1 MSLLFSPVTIS
12 GLELKNR
19 IVMSPMCQ
27 YQAKADG
34 FVTDW
39 HRVHYPARAVG
50 GVGLIMVEATAVQP
64 NGRISNQDLGIW
76 SDDHIQGLSEL
87 VRLVHHHGARI
98 GIQLAHAGRKAQ
110 ADGRHVAPSAIA
122 FSDDYD
128 VPEELAAD
136 EINEI
141 VQAFRQA
148 AIRAEKAGFDVV
160 EIHAAHGYLINE
172 FLSPLANHRQDEYG
186 GNRENRFRLLEK
198 TVKAVQEV
206 WSGALF
212 VRISAEEYAEGGNH
226 IEDYVYY
233 AGLLRDLGVHCIDV
247 SSGGVVMAKIQDV
260 PLYQVPFAERIKR
273 EAGILTG
280 AVGKI
285 TTAVQAE
292 EILRQERADLIFIGR
307 ELLRNPYWAIHAA
320 RQFQI
325 EGAVPASYIRG
336 F

>member
-39 HRVHYPARAVG
+39 HRVHYPTRAVG

-87 VRLVHHHGARI
+87 VRLVHHHGAKI

-285 TTAVQAE
+285 TTADQAE